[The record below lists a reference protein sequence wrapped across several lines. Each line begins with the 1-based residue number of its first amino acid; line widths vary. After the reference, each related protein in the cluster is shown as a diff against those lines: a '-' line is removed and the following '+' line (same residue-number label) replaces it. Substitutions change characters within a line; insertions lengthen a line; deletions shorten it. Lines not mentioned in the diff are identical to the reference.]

1 MTALKPLLII
11 AVIALLVVSCEQA
24 PAELNFRTTYGG
36 QTKGSTAMIFNAKG
50 AQIMEI
56 SSDINGNGY
65 VSEMKP
71 GTYTIKFKDAQGSPY
86 AAVRTVTLVPGD
98 TATLIVELTEATEAG
113 APATGGAPADTSGS
127 SSGE

>member
-11 AVIALLVVSCEQA
+11 AVIALLVVSCEQT
-24 PAELNFRTTYGG
+24 PAELNFRTTLSGV
-36 QTKGSTAMIFNAKG
+36 TKGSTAMIFNAKG
-50 AQIMEI
+50 AQIMEV

-71 GTYTIKFKDAQGSPY
+71 GTYTIKFKDAQGTQY
-86 AAVRTVTLVPGD
+86 AAVRTVTLKPGD

-113 APATGGAPADTSGS
+113 APAADAPADTSSGS